1 MKRDLG
7 YWREKKVG
15 EVRVKREEEG
25 TKIQITRRQT
35 ELKEGKN

>member
-7 YWREKKVG
+7 YWSEKKVR
-15 EVRVKREEEG
+15 EVRIKREEG
-25 TKIQITRRQT
+25 TKIQITRIQT